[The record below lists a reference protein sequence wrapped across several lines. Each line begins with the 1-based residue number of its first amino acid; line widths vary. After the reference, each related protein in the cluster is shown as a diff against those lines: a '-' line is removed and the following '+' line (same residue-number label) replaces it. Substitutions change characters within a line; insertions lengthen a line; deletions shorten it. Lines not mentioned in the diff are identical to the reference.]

1 MASYEEGVKVHDGGV
16 YRVKL
21 SPYINCLS
29 AEQCGRHCTAL
40 SLHYCR
46 AGNFRGR
53 KLLQILRFCGYLQ
66 KFSLGYLGMWHF
78 LAAIR
83 ERFLMLIMLLCKCNY
98 WLLFKETTLHNVMKE
113 LGRL

>member
-53 KLLQILRFCGYLQ
+53 KLLQILRFCGY
-66 KFSLGYLGMWHF
+66 S
-78 LAAIR
+78 
-83 ERFLMLIMLLCKCNY
+83 
-98 WLLFKETTLHNVMKE
+98 
-113 LGRL
+113 